1 LAARKLTGLPPE
13 SLVRQYDT
21 HRLIPSKYSTT
32 SSVLADLV
40 DGEDQDLKTLFDLDG
55 VTNDRLLSEHNR
67 LPGINTREL
76 VYGVPYYQ
84 VINATFTHAH
94 PSGSRFNGPDRGAW
108 YAGFELRTSL
118 REVIYHRTL
127 DYREIN
133 RFDDSVTYDD
143 YLADFSGEFHDLR
156 NSSKY
161 KDCLSPVSY
170 ERSQLLAEELLKRK
184 SLGIVYPSVREKS
197 GICLVC
203 FRPALVGNVRNNATF
218 RLTWK
223 GAPEP
228 EVCQEKIK
236 RVRRRWPA

>member
-32 SSVLADLV
+32 SSVLSDLV

-118 REVIYHRTL
+118 TEVIYHRTL

-170 ERSQLLAEELLKRK
+170 ERSQVLAEELLKRK

-203 FRPALVGNVRNNATF
+203 FRPALVGNVRNNTTF

-223 GAPEP
+223 GAPVP

>member
-1 LAARKLTGLPPE
+1 LPVRRLSALPAT
-13 SLVRQYDT
+13 SLVREYDT
-21 HRLIPSKYSTT
+21 HRLIPSKYTAAQ
-32 SSVLADLV
+32 SVLSDLV
-40 DGEDQDLKTLFDLDG
+40 ERESQDLETLFDLDG
-55 VTNDRLLSEHNR
+55 LTNDRLLSEHNL

-76 VYGVPYYQ
+76 VYGVPFYH
-84 VINATFTHAH
+84 VINGTFTHAH

-118 REVIYHRTL
+118 TEVIYHRTL

-156 NSSKY
+156 NSLKF
-161 KDCLSPVSY
+161 KDYLSPASY
-170 ERSQLLAEELLKRK
+170 ERSQVLAEELLKRK
-184 SLGIVYPSVREKS
+184 SLGIVYPSVREKN
-197 GICLVC
+197 GTCLVC
-203 FRPALVGNVRNNATF
+203 FRPALVGNVRNTATF

-223 GAPEP
+223 GTPEP

-236 RVRRRWPA
+236 RLRRK